1 MVSEN
6 DRFLCDLDLLLKEG
20 VIGLFDHFELIEIA
34 RYKDK
39 IPEPTNIFTIAV
51 ALENGKAEPPKTLN
65 DRRIRLAGIKETSF
79 GVFRSVV
86 SADTLKLALRDY
98 LSTRTWKP
106 NGVSISVGNLVPISK
121 QFVPPD
127 GLTDVPLNRV
137 LKNNFFNGS
146 YILELFD
153 TEKDSTR
160 DFFNSTSTLQHLSR
174 KVSEIVPL
182 GIAAL
187 SDRLGNIIIQIPV
200 EAIRADFGSSISG
213 YTAEIAW
220 HPKIAEREVI
230 VTGST
235 EYDKSMISC
244 GLGNVKSGLIPL
256 YADPDYGVSQGFIW
270 DPENEV
276 ILAATGEQVFMK
288 TIVLNMESIEHEPR
302 LIPKNI
308 DDKDAD
314 VRVVLSHA
322 SRNSLVGNDGKN
334 SPTESIRKR
343 VYEEEL
349 SVLIEQ
355 RKFLQ
360 YGAQPL
366 AGEGERR
373 RALTDMRSLIASYG
387 TNGVWLWDPF
397 LAPQD
402 ILDTLFHNPTYN
414 APMRALGLLKV
425 PTDSDDADLVKD
437 QLRQAYNISL
447 SRLSGNYH
455 GLNVEFRS
463 AHGPAGWSFH
473 DRFLIFPKSE
483 DDNAKVWSLGTSVN
497 SLGKS
502 HHILQQVE
510 HAQLIADA
518 FQSLWDAVDH
528 SENLIW
534 KWPQKLQ

>member
-1 MVSEN
+1 MVCEN
-6 DRFLCDLDLLLKEG
+6 DRFLCDLDFLLKEG

-34 RYKDK
+34 RYKDG

-51 ALENGKAEPPKTLN
+51 ALENGKAEPPKKLN
-65 DRRIRLAGIKETSF
+65 DGRIRLPEIKETSF

-98 LSTRTWKP
+98 FSTRTWKP
-106 NGVSISVGNLVPISK
+106 NGVSNSVGHLVPISK

-127 GLTDVPLNRV
+127 GLTEVPLNRV

-153 TEKDSTR
+153 IEKDSTR
-160 DFFNSTSTLQHLSR
+160 DFFSCTGALQHLSK

-213 YTAEIAW
+213 YTVEIAW
-220 HPKIAEREVI
+220 HPKIVEREVI

-235 EYDKSMISC
+235 GYDKSMISC
-244 GLGNVKSGLIPL
+244 GLRNVKSGLIPL
-256 YADPDYGVSQGFIW
+256 YTDPDYGVSQGLIW

-276 ILAATGEQVFMK
+276 ILAATGEQAFMN
-288 TIVLNMESIEHEPR
+288 TIALNMARTEHEPR
-302 LIPKNI
+302 LIPNNI

-322 SRNSLVGNDGKN
+322 SSTFLVGNDSKN
-334 SPTESIRKR
+334 LPTESIRKR
-343 VYEEEL
+343 IYEKEL

-366 AGEGERR
+366 AGKGERR
-373 RALTDMRSLIASYG
+373 RALTDIRSLIASYG

-425 PTDSDDADLVKD
+425 PTDSDDADLAKD

-463 AHGPAGWSFH
+463 AHGSAGWSFH

-483 DDNAKVWSLGTSVN
+483 DDSAKVWSLGTSVN

-510 HAQLIADA
+510 HAQPIADA